1 MRKPTERLKEKVQKE
16 NLWFFILRL
25 ITKKEMYGSEIRE
38 EIQKN
43 FGFWCGNVTAYK
55 VLYLLESG
63 GYVKSERKNGKIY
76 YKATEKG
83 VRERKDAELFLN
95 NLIKR

>member
-43 FGFWCGNVTAYK
+43 FGFCDIQEGI
-55 VLYLLESG
+55 SG
-63 GYVKSERKNGKIY
+63 TCSCH
-76 YKATEKG
+76 
-83 VRERKDAELFLN
+83 
-95 NLIKR
+95 